1 MTTNSTITPE
11 LLDQLLANYERPEDL
26 TGEDGLFKQLK
37 KALIERALGAELT
50 EHLGYEK
57 GDLAGRG
64 KGNSRNGTSSKTIL
78 TENGEIAIAIPRD
91 RAGSFEP
98 QLIAKG
104 QTRFD
109 GFDDKIVSL
118 YARGMTVREIQGHLS
133 ELYGTEVSPD
143 LISRVT
149 DAVLDEVREWQ
160 TRPLDPVYPVVFFD
174 ALRVKIRDEG
184 LVKNKAVYVAL
195 ALNPDGEKD
204 VLGLWIEQTEGAKF
218 WLKVVNELKA
228 RGVNDILIAVVDG
241 LKGFPEAITSVF
253 PQTVVQTCIVHLIR
267 NSLAFVSW
275 KDRKAILPAIKA
287 IYRAESADAAL
298 LRLAEFEAEWGK
310 RYPAIGQIW
319 RNAWEHVVPFFAFAP
334 GIRKMIY
341 TTDEMDKRFLHG
353 RDAHCG
359 DRRKSILLFGRAGGP
374 FFRPGHR
381 SRSRCAQGRSRL
393 AAFAATARLGL
404 DRPEHGGTLAWNGTA
419 FLARTCRQPRL
430 WLWGAGDLV
439 AKRDA
444 SAASITG
451 PPILSCR
458 AEAPARRFLAA
469 AVSIATRIV

>member
-11 LLDQLLANYERPEDL
+11 LLDQLLANYEKPEDL
-26 TGEDGLFKQLK
+26 TGDDGLFKQLK

-50 EHLGYEK
+50 GHLGYEK
-57 GDLAGRG
+57 GDPAGRG
-64 KGNSRNGTSSKTIL
+64 TGNSRNGTSSKTIL
-78 TENGEIAIAIPRD
+78 TEDGEIDISVPRD

-104 QTRFD
+104 QTHFD
-109 GFDDKIVSL
+109 GFDDKILSL
-118 YARGMTVREIQGHLS
+118 YARGMTVREIQGHLA

-160 TRPLDPVYPVVFFD
+160 NRPLDPVYPVVFFD

-218 WLKVVNELKA
+218 WLKVINELKA

-241 LKGFPEAITSVF
+241 LKGFPEAITTVF
-253 PQTVVQTCIVHLIR
+253 PQTTVQTCIVHLIR

-287 IYRAESADAAL
+287 IYRAETADMAL
-298 LRLAEFEAEWGK
+298 VRLEEFEAEWGK
-310 RYPAIGQIW
+310 RYPAIGAAW
-319 RNAWEHVVPFFAFAP
+319 RRAWDYVVPFFAFAP
-334 GIRKMIY
+334 GIRRMIY
-341 TTDEMDKRFLHG
+341 TTNAVEAL
-353 RDAHCG
+353 
-359 DRRKSILLFGRAGGP
+359 
-374 FFRPGHR
+374 HR
-381 SRSRCAQGRSRL
+381 SLRKIIKTRGSFPNDDAALKLLYLAIKNAGLRWRRSVEWTTAMSQ
-393 AAFAATARLGL
+393 FAIQFGERF
-404 DRPEHGGTLAWNGTA
+404 PGT
-419 FLARTCRQPRL
+419 
-430 WLWGAGDLV
+430 
-439 AKRDA
+439 
-444 SAASITG
+444 
-451 PPILSCR
+451 
-458 AEAPARRFLAA
+458 
-469 AVSIATRIV
+469 TR

>member
-1 MTTNSTITPE
+1 MTTGSPITPE
-11 LLDQLLANYERPEDL
+11 LLDQLLANYSKPEDL

-57 GDLAGRG
+57 GDPAGRG
-64 KGNSRNGTSSKTIL
+64 SGNSRNGSSAKTVL
-78 TENGEIAIAIPRD
+78 TEDGEMEIAIPRD
-91 RAGSFEP
+91 RVGSFEP

-109 GFDDKIVSL
+109 GFDDKILSL
-118 YARGMTVREIQGHLS
+118 YARGMTVREIQGHLA
-133 ELYGTEVSPD
+133 ELYGAQVSPD

-149 DAVLDEVREWQ
+149 DGVLEEVREWQ
-160 TRPLDPVYPVVFFD
+160 SRPLDAVYPVVFFD

-195 ALNPDGEKD
+195 AYNADGEKD

-218 WLKVVNELKA
+218 WLRVINELKA

-241 LKGFPEAITSVF
+241 LKGFPEAITSVY
-253 PQTVVQTCIVHLIR
+253 PQALVQTCIVHLIR

-287 IYRAESADAAL
+287 IYRADNADMAL
-298 LRLAEFEAEWGK
+298 VRLAEFEAEWGK

-341 TTDEMDKRFLHG
+341 TTNAVEAL
-353 RDAHCG
+353 
-359 DRRKSILLFGRAGGP
+359 
-374 FFRPGHR
+374 HR
-381 SRSRCAQGRSRL
+381 SLRKIIKTRGSFPTDEAALKLLYL
-393 AAFAATARLGL
+393 AIKNAGVHWRRPIEWTAAMGQFAIQFGPRFPGSAR
-404 DRPEHGGTLAWNGTA
+404 
-419 FLARTCRQPRL
+419 
-430 WLWGAGDLV
+430 
-439 AKRDA
+439 
-444 SAASITG
+444 
-451 PPILSCR
+451 
-458 AEAPARRFLAA
+458 
-469 AVSIATRIV
+469 